1 MVAGYNGLMS
11 TALAHPLTIADLGE
25 QLARY
30 RSSLPASAKSRL
42 HIRTHDDRIFLTVGK
57 DSGLRVFVD
66 SNVASLLG
74 AKLPKLAVEVQRFD
88 TTTESSPGSIRLVFS
103 QKATTPAA
111 SRKVPSLSI
120 RDEFFARV
128 RTFFDTTV
136 VTQLHEAALKDALRA
151 PTGLGTILNALE
163 RPEVAASVRDQDPLA
178 MARLRGIEAKRRVL
192 TEDGGMLSAEKAG
205 EILTMSRQAV
215 EKRRK
220 AGRLI
225 GVSLGRRG
233 FGYPAWQFTE
243 RGTLPHL
250 DDVLNVL
257 KEHDAWTKLVF
268 LTTQNAA
275 LNGMRPI
282 DALRSG
288 DVEEVLAS
296 ARTYG
301 EEGAL

>member
-1 MVAGYNGLMS
+1 MVAEYNGSMS
-11 TALAHPLTIADLGE
+11 TPLAHPLTIADLGE

-42 HIRTHDDRIFLTVGK
+42 RIRTHDNRIFLSVGK
-57 DSGLRVFVD
+57 ESGLRVFVD

-74 AKLPKLAVEVQRFD
+74 TKLPKLAVELHRFD
-88 TTTESSPGSIRLVFS
+88 TATESSPDSTRLVFS
-103 QKATTPAA
+103 QKITTTGA
-111 SRKVPSLSI
+111 SRKVPSLSVQ
-120 RDEFFARV
+120 DEFSERV

-136 VTQLHEAALKDALRA
+136 ISQLHNSALKDALRA

-250 DDVLNVL
+250 DTVLSVL

-288 DVEEVLAS
+288 NFEQVLAA